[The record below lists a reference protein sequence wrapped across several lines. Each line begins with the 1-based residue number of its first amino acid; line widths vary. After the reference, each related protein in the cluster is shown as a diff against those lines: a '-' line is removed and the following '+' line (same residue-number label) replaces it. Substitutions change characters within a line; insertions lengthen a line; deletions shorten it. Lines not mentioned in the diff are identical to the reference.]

1 MPMVGDS
8 NDPSPLCFV
17 HTSSITLIA
26 GSSAVMGWAVQ
37 EWVAWVVVPMQLTE
51 SFNTDE

>member
-17 HTSSITLIA
+17 HTSSITLTA
-26 GSSAVMGWAVQ
+26 GSSAVMGWMGHSAN
-37 EWVAWVVVPMQLTE
+37 ATYTE
-51 SFNTDE
+51 SLNTDE

>member
-8 NDPSPLCFV
+8 NDPSLLCFI

-37 EWVAWVVVPMQLTE
+37 QWVVRVVMPMQLTQGH
-51 SFNTDE
+51 